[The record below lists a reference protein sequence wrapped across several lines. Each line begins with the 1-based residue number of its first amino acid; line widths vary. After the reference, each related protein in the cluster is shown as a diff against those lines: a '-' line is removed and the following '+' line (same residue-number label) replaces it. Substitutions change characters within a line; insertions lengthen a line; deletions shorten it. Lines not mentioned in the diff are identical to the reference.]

1 MILKKYIAK
10 LWKNAYALIKNGCSF
25 MQILKKE
32 IQSRIQQV
40 ATHEFLRNG
49 YQEVTMRDI
58 AKKSAISVGNLYNYY
73 KNKEDL
79 FDSLTSAS
87 YLYLNQL
94 LREVNEHGPES
105 GVANTEFA
113 KSLVLKIAQLL
124 KKHRVGFLLM
134 IDRGQGTKY
143 HNLKKEMMT
152 LLVRHFEAELTDRD
166 KPDASLIM
174 RIAAKNLM
182 YGLIEIAKNYRGDEW
197 ADRNIESLIDYHL
210 HGISQL
216 YI

>member
-1 MILKKYIAK
+1 
-10 LWKNAYALIKNGCSF
+10 

-32 IQSRIQQV
+32 IRSRIQQV
-40 ATHEFLRNG
+40 ATAEFLRYG

-94 LREVNEHGPES
+94 LKEVNEHSPES
-105 GVANTEFA
+105 GVANIEFA
-113 KSLVLKIAQLL
+113 KSLVLMISQLL

-134 IDRGQGTKY
+134 IDRGQDTKY
-143 HNLKKEMMT
+143 HNLKNEMIT
-152 LLVRHFEAELTDRD
+152 LLVRHFEKELM
-166 KPDASLIM
+166 KKVKSDASLIM
-174 RIAAKNLM
+174 RIAAKNLV
-182 YGLIEIAKNYRGDEW
+182 YGLIEVAKNYQGDEW
-197 ADRNIESLIDYHL
+197 ADRNIERLIDYHL
-210 HGISQL
+210 HGISHL

>member
-1 MILKKYIAK
+1 
-10 LWKNAYALIKNGCSF
+10 

-32 IQSRIQQV
+32 IRSRIQQV
-40 ATHEFLRNG
+40 ATAEFLRYG

-58 AKKSAISVGNLYNYY
+58 AKKSEISVGNLYNYY

-94 LREVNEHGPES
+94 LKEVNEHGRES
-105 GVANTEFA
+105 GVANIEFA
-113 KSLVLKIAQLL
+113 KSLVLMISQLL

-134 IDRGQGTKY
+134 IDRGQDTKY
-143 HNLKKEMMT
+143 HNLKNEMIT
-152 LLVRHFEAELTDRD
+152 LLVRHFEKELM
-166 KPDASLIM
+166 KKVKSDASLIM
-174 RIAAKNLM
+174 RIAAKNLV
-182 YGLIEIAKNYRGDEW
+182 YGLIEVAKNYQGDEW
-197 ADRNIESLIDYHL
+197 ADRNIEGLIDYHL
-210 HGISQL
+210 HGISHL

>member
-1 MILKKYIAK
+1 
-10 LWKNAYALIKNGCSF
+10 

-32 IQSRIQQV
+32 IRSRIQQV
-40 ATHEFLRNG
+40 ATAEFLRYG

-58 AKKSAISVGNLYNYY
+58 AKKSEISVGNLYNYY

-94 LREVNEHGPES
+94 LKEVNEHGRES
-105 GVANTEFA
+105 GVVNIEFA
-113 KSLVLKIAQLL
+113 KSLVLMISQLL

-134 IDRGQGTKY
+134 IDRGQDTKY
-143 HNLKKEMMT
+143 HNLKNEMIT
-152 LLVRHFEAELTDRD
+152 LLVRHFEKELM
-166 KPDASLIM
+166 KKVKSDASLIM
-174 RIAAKNLM
+174 RIAAKNLV
-182 YGLIEIAKNYRGDEW
+182 YGLIEVARNYQGDEW
-197 ADRNIESLIDYHL
+197 ADRNIEGLIDYHL
-210 HGISQL
+210 HGISHL

>member
-1 MILKKYIAK
+1 
-10 LWKNAYALIKNGCSF
+10 

-32 IQSRIQQV
+32 IRSRIQQV
-40 ATHEFLRNG
+40 ATAEFLRYG

-58 AKKSAISVGNLYNYY
+58 AKKSEISVGNLYNYY

-94 LREVNEHGPES
+94 LKEVNEHGRES
-105 GVANTEFA
+105 GVANIEFA
-113 KSLVLKIAQLL
+113 KSLVLMISQLL

-134 IDRGQGTKY
+134 IDRGQDTKY
-143 HNLKKEMMT
+143 HNLKNEMIT
-152 LLVRHFEAELTDRD
+152 LLVRHFEKELM
-166 KPDASLIM
+166 KKVKSDASLIM
-174 RIAAKNLM
+174 RIAAKNLV
-182 YGLIEIAKNYRGDEW
+182 YGLIEVAKNYQGDEW
-197 ADRNIESLIDYHL
+197 ADRNIERLIDYHL
-210 HGISQL
+210 HGISHL

>member
-1 MILKKYIAK
+1 
-10 LWKNAYALIKNGCSF
+10 

-32 IQSRIQQV
+32 IRSRIQQV
-40 ATHEFLRNG
+40 STAEFLRSG

-79 FDSLTSAS
+79 FDSLTSAA

-94 LREVNEHGPES
+94 LKEVNEHSRET
-105 GVANTEFA
+105 GVADMDFV
-113 KSLVLKIAQLL
+113 KSLVLMISQLL

-134 IDRGQGTKY
+134 IDRGQDTKY
-143 HNLKKEMMT
+143 HNLKNEMIN
-152 LLVRHFEAELTDRD
+152 LLVRHFEKELTN
-166 KPDASLIM
+166 KVKSDASLIM
-174 RIAAKNLM
+174 RIAAKNLV
-182 YGLIEIAKNYRGDEW
+182 YGLIEVARNYQGDEW
-197 ADRNIESLIDYHL
+197 ADRNIEGLIDYHL
-210 HGISQL
+210 HGISPL